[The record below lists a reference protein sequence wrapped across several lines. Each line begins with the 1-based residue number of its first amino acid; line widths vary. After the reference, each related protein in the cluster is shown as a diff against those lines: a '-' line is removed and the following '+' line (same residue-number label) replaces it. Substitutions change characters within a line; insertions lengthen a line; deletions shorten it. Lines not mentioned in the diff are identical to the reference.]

1 MVKDG
6 IWDVFIGEFALSGG
20 YQLDIQ
26 NVEHVSVNYF
36 ADFGPSIEMR

>member
-1 MVKDG
+1 M
-6 IWDVFIGEFALSGG
+6 FLSVS
-20 YQLDIQ
+20 LRFLEDINEIFQ